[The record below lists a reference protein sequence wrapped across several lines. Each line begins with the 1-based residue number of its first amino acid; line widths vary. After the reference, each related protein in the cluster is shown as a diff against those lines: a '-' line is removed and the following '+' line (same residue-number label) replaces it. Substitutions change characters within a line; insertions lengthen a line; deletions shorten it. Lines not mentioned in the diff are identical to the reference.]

1 MSKQKKH
8 SEGSQEKKRKGG
20 KKAIAICIVVVILL
34 AILLF
39 LLLNKEPARNVVVN
53 EDNVEEV
60 IENREFVPPGS
71 YEVTMNYNWN
81 FASGTAASDN
91 AYVKNAESNKN
102 PVYFDVIRK
111 DTDETIYK
119 SPILT
124 VGSHLNNITL
134 DSDLPTGVYDCIVTY
149 HLLDE
154 KDESFDTVSLNLTI
168 NIGQ

>member
-1 MSKQKKH
+1 MAS
-8 SEGSQEKKRKGG
+8 R
-20 KKAIAICIVVVILL
+20 
-34 AILLF
+34 F
-39 LLLNKEPARNVVVN
+39 LIKYGDLEHIGEMRVHIDL
-53 EDNVEEV
+53 
-60 IENREFVPPGS
+60 
-71 YEVTMNYNWN
+71 
-81 FASGTAASDN
+81 
-91 AYVKNAESNKN
+91 
-102 PVYFDVIRK
+102 K

>member
-8 SEGSQEKKRKGG
+8 SEGSQEKKGG

-71 YEVTMNYNWN
+71 YEVTMNYYWN
-81 FASGTAASDN
+81 FASGTAASDD

-102 PVYFDVIRK
+102 SVYFDVTRK

-124 VGSHLNNITL
+124 VGSHLDNITL
-134 DSDLPTGVYDCIVTY
+134 DSDLPAGVYDCIVTY

-154 KDESFDTVSLNLTI
+154 NDKSTDTVSLNLTI

>member
-8 SEGSQEKKRKGG
+8 SEGSQEKKGG

-81 FASGTAASDN
+81 FASGTAASDD

-102 PVYFDVIRK
+102 SVYFDVTRK

-124 VGSHLNNITL
+124 VGSHLDNITL
-134 DSDLPTGVYDCIVTY
+134 DSDLPAGVYDCIVTY

-154 KDESFDTVSLNLTI
+154 KDKSTDTVSLNLTI

>member
-8 SEGSQEKKRKGG
+8 SEGSQEKKGG

-39 LLLNKEPARNVVVN
+39 LLLNKEPERNVVVN
-53 EDNVEEV
+53 EDNVGEV
-60 IENREFVPPGS
+60 IENREFVPAGS
-71 YEVTMNYNWN
+71 YEVTMNYTWN

-119 SPILT
+119 SPILA
-124 VGSHLNNITL
+124 VGSHLDKITL
-134 DSDLPTGVYDCIVTY
+134 DSDLPTGTYDCLVTY

-154 KDESFDTVSLNLTI
+154 KDESIDTVSLNLTI